1 MNGKKWLILVLVGS
15 LGVALLGGQ
24 FSQAAAR
31 DPKILEFNTMVGIP
45 QAFTG
50 TQNPI
55 RGINGGGLPWTIAS
69 AQGELSTSGKLEIQ
83 VQGLVLAAGPNAGKN
98 PIASFRAIVS
108 CLKSD
113 ATPEN
118 VTTDPFPATTGAASA
133 GGGDAKIEANLTLPQ
148 PCIAPIIFVT
158 SPTGSWFA
166 ATGN

>member
-118 VTTDPFPATTGAASA
+118 VSTDPFPATTGAASA

>member
-83 VQGLVLAAGPNAGKN
+83 VQGLVLATGPNAGKN

-133 GGGDAKIEANLTLPQ
+133 GGGNAKIEANLTLPQ
-148 PCIAPIIFVT
+148 PCIAPIVFVT
-158 SPTGSWFA
+158 NPGGAWFA